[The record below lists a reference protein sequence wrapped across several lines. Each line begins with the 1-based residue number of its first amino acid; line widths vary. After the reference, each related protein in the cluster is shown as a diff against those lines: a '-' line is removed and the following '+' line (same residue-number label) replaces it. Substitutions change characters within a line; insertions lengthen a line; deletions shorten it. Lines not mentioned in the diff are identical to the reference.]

1 MSAHLYFLVI
11 GTIVLAVSSLLLR
24 RGSRRSFDW
33 ESYGTEEE
41 TALPFE
47 WDSLTS
53 ELCAKIFNPEDSDFV
68 ASESSGQFARKFR
81 QERTVLAL
89 DWLRGVRSQVNL
101 LMRAHVRAARWNPDL
116 RPADELR
123 LGFDFL
129 LFQLTSGILYV
140 VIWVQG
146 PLHASKLVGYSLG
159 LTRKLREIT
168 DVLPVGRPVAVEL
181 MDMERQGNGRTAA
194 P

>member
-81 QERTVLAL
+81 QERTILA
-89 DWLRGVRSQVNL
+89 
-101 LMRAHVRAARWNPDL
+101 L
-116 RPADELR
+116 RPAFRRCYE
-123 LGFDFL
+123 
-129 LFQLTSGILYV
+129 
-140 VIWVQG
+140 
-146 PLHASKLVGYSLG
+146 LG
-159 LTRKLREIT
+159 LQKDSMMAG
-168 DVLPVGRPVAVEL
+168 DVTIRARLCVRHGH
-181 MDMERQGNGRTAA
+181 
-194 P
+194 